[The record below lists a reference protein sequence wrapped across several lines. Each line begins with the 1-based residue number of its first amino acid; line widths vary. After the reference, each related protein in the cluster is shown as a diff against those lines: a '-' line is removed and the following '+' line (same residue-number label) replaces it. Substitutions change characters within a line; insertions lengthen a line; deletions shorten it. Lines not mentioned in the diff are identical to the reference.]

1 MIRTRRVL
9 VTGARGML
17 GTDLCALLAR
27 SGWQVTAAD
36 IAEFDITDREQSLEF
51 VSQHSPSVLIN
62 CAAFTAVDQA
72 ETERE
77 LAFRVNRDGAENLA
91 VAASEAGAFFVH
103 ISTDYVFDGT
113 KHGPYLEDDAPNP
126 ASVYGASKLA
136 GEEAVRSALVEHCIV
151 RTAWL
156 YGIHGKSF
164 PRTILSL
171 AQHGKPLR
179 VVNDQRGCPTYTV
192 HLARALAAIA
202 EQPRHGTYHAVNSGT
217 CTWYDLACAAVREA
231 GISVEI
237 APCATSEFPRP
248 APRPANSVLDTS
260 KLRTDFGIE
269 LPTWQQGIAEF
280 VRLWRACPPL
290 AGRTECLT
298 R

>member
-1 MIRTRRVL
+1 MDRIVL

-17 GTDLCALLAR
+17 GTDLCALLAQ
-27 SGWQVTAAD
+27 SDWEVVAAD
-36 IAEFDITDREQSLEF
+36 IAEFDITDLGQTRAF
-51 VSQHSPSVLIN
+51 VAHSAPSALIN
-62 CAAFTAVDQA
+62 CAAYTAVDQA

-91 VAASEAGAFFVH
+91 IAASEVGAFFLH
-103 ISTDYVFDGT
+103 LSTDYVFDGT
-113 KHGPYLEDDAPNP
+113 KIGPYAEDDAPNP

-136 GEEAVRSALVEHCIV
+136 GEEAVLSALAEHCII

-171 AQHGKPLR
+171 AQLGKPLR

-192 HLARALAAIA
+192 HLARALAAIIDH
-202 EQPRHGTYHAVNSGT
+202 PHYGTYHAVNSGA

-237 APCATSEFPRP
+237 ASCATSEFRRP

-260 KLRTDFGIE
+260 KLQATFDIQ
-269 LPTWQQGIAEF
+269 LPPWRHGVAEF
-280 VRLWRACPPL
+280 VARWQEER
-290 AGRTECLT
+290 RS
-298 R
+298 

>member
-1 MIRTRRVL
+1 MDRIVL

-17 GTDLCALLAR
+17 GTDLCALLAH
-27 SGWQVTAAD
+27 SDWEVVAAD
-36 IAEFDITDREQSLEF
+36 IAEFDITDREQSRAF
-51 VSQHSPSVLIN
+51 VRQHSPGVLIN
-62 CAAFTAVDQA
+62 CAAYTAVDQA

-91 VAASEAGAFFVH
+91 IAAAQVGAFFLH

-113 KHGPYLEDDAPNP
+113 KPGPYLEDDPPNP
-126 ASVYGASKLA
+126 VSVYGASKLA
-136 GEEAVRSALVEHCIV
+136 GEEAVRSALAEHCII

-171 AQHGKPLR
+171 AQQGKPLR
-179 VVNDQRGCPTYTV
+179 VVNDQRGCPTYTA

-202 EQPRHGTYHAVNSGT
+202 EQPRHGTYHAVNSGM
-217 CTWYDLACAAVREA
+217 CTWYDLARAALQEA
-231 GISVEI
+231 DIAIKI

-260 KLRTDFGIE
+260 KLRATFGVE
-269 LPTWQQGIAEF
+269 LPPWQQGIAEF
-280 VRLWRACPPL
+280 VARWREERRSP
-290 AGRTECLT
+290 
-298 R
+298 